1 MRPYLEKYPT
11 QKRAGGVAQ
20 AVYLPRKREGVQ
32 TSVLAKKKKKK
43 KINKGLFH
51 ILANLFN
58 VCFAKRELESQITE
72 FVTDLPQC

>member
-43 KINKGLFH
+43 GLRKAY
-51 ILANLFN
+51 L
-58 VCFAKRELESQITE
+58 TY
-72 FVTDLPQC
+72 